1 MVASISAQDQIASFI
16 AETMPEKIMQ
26 FKFAPKIQERILDLV
41 QRKKNQIITAGEQ
54 EELEKY
60 LTYDL
65 LIGLAKAR
73 AAQNVKKGL

>member
-1 MVASISAQDQIASFI
+1 MVAHISAQDQLAALIAD
-16 AETMPEKIMQ
+16 AMPQQILA
-26 FKFAPKIQERILDLV
+26 FKFASTTQRRIEILVEKKQEGLISY
-41 QRKKNQIITAGEQ
+41 AEQ

-73 AAQNVKKGL
+73 AVQHSVAQ